1 MRIPEG
7 YVKEGRYN
15 LMKKKVTVS
24 DAELEILEALWSA
37 DTALNASEIRT
48 RLGENKNWERT
59 TVLTLIQRLLK
70 KEVIS
75 QEKREVYYY
84 VPCIKREE
92 YVKEETKNFV
102 DKFFKGSSRNL
113 AAALVNSEA
122 LTKEDIEELRN
133 FFNQTMG

>member
-1 MRIPEG
+1 MH
-7 YVKEGRYN
+7 
-15 LMKKKVTVS
+15 L
-24 DAELEILEALWSA
+24 AW
-37 DTALNASEIRT
+37 IRT
-48 RLGENKNWERT
+48 RLDENKNWERT

-70 KEVIS
+70 KGVIS

-84 VPCIKREE
+84 APHIKREE
-92 YVKEETKNFV
+92 YVKEETKHFV

-133 FFNQTMG
+133 YFNQTMG